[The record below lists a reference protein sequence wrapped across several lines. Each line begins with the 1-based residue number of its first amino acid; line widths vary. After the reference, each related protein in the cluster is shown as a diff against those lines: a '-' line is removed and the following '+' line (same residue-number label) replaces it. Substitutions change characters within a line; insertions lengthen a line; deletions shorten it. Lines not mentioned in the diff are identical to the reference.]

1 MKVNSSAIF
10 GCKIKVSNTNT
21 YHIKHITLHTPSS
34 KRGKIKKMDNL
45 EIESLIAEKIDKAVA
60 DALANREAESRAI
73 TERLSRVEETLL
85 ARMNNNNVVSRDE
98 FFDCKSDIM
107 DEVPISG
114 NINCVDR
121 DGEGNVVA
129 AVDDDALTSRINMLE
144 SKVDE
149 IEGKDDMR
157 GERERD
163 YALPDSTFTLMITEK
178 VASVP
183 FAFAVCASTLSVL
196 CLSLTLAEAVSKA
209 THRNK
214 LGIPKGVSKTVNAAQ
229 FVGILV

>member
-1 MKVNSSAIF
+1 
-10 GCKIKVSNTNT
+10 
-21 YHIKHITLHTPSS
+21 
-34 KRGKIKKMDNL
+34 MDNL

-60 DALANREAESRAI
+60 EKIDKAVADAI
-73 TERLSRVEETLL
+73 TERLSHVEETLL
-85 ARMNNNNVVSRDE
+85 LSGKNNNNNNVVLRDE
-98 FFDCKSDIM
+98 FFDCNSDIM
-107 DEVPISG
+107 DEG
-114 NINCVDR
+114 D
-121 DGEGNVVA
+121 EGNTIA
-129 AVDDDALTSRINMLE
+129 AVDDALTSRINMLE

-183 FAFAVCASTLSVL
+183 FAFAVCATTLSVL

>member
-1 MKVNSSAIF
+1 
-10 GCKIKVSNTNT
+10 
-21 YHIKHITLHTPSS
+21 
-34 KRGKIKKMDNL
+34 MDNL

-85 ARMNNNNVVSRDE
+85 ARKSNNNEVSRDE

-183 FAFAVCASTLSVL
+183 FAFAVCATTLSVL

-209 THRNK
+209 TQRNK

>member
-1 MKVNSSAIF
+1 
-10 GCKIKVSNTNT
+10 
-21 YHIKHITLHTPSS
+21 
-34 KRGKIKKMDNL
+34 MDNL
-45 EIESLIAEKIDKAVA
+45 EIESLIADKIDKAVA
-60 DALANREAESRAI
+60 VALANREAESRAI

-85 ARMNNNNVVSRDE
+85 ARKNNNNLVSRDE
-98 FFDCKSDIM
+98 FFDCNSDIM

-183 FAFAVCASTLSVL
+183 FAFAVCATTLSVL
-196 CLSLTLAEAVSKA
+196 CLYLTLAEAVSKA
-209 THRNK
+209 TQRNK